1 MRVALTSRAGDSPAR
16 GRLLLSIRNTTTARR
31 AAALVV
37 TLAVFTPARS
47 DAQAQRQPPPP
58 GRGEAPE
65 DADADEPETGA
76 HPYANG
82 LEGRD
87 ASPAPPGARVQFSL
101 EDGDLEDLVR
111 MMTSI
116 TGRRFILTGTQR
128 NLRAT
133 IASTE
138 PVTAAEAWRAF
149 LAILHQNGMTAIRRG
164 RHWMIADSEN
174 MPREPT
180 SVLEDG
186 SAVPSNELF
195 VTFLHHV
202 EHVPVADVAQ
212 LLDGLRSSDG
222 QILTYAPTSTVILID
237 TGANIRRMRRIL
249 TEVDVARGDAHV
261 WIEPLHFADA
271 EQTAEQL
278 RAIFEDDASP
288 TRASAPT
295 PTRASPR
302 RATPA
307 AQEQAATTVEGSA
320 VAVPQ
325 LYRLIPEPRTNALI
339 IVATDAGY
347 RRVIALLR
355 ELDREDGAE
364 ATVHVHRLQ
373 HGDSTNV
380 AATLQSLLGQSG
392 GAAASAGQAG
402 QGQAVAGL
410 RDRVRVEAHADLNA
424 LVVTSTPSDWRTVRR
439 LIDELDAPPRQVF
452 LEMVVMELSV
462 DTHDQLNLNVLSG
475 LADIFGSG
483 LVGLVS
489 GGGGAI
495 DAADLLSGIAFGISG
510 DTVVDPRLPGG
521 SAPSF
526 GVLLQAISGSE
537 NANIISTPHVLALD
551 NREANINIGQSVPLQ
566 GSNVPSIPSIL
577 TGSTQA
583 SDAANVA
590 NSFTNSSG
598 GGRRDTGTIIAVTP
612 HVNDD
617 GEIRLEIRAED
628 SRQAGVS
635 AGNLNAAT
643 FNQSIAETEL
653 IARDGQ
659 TVVIGGLM
667 RDAVEVVRTGVP
679 ILSDIPILGA
689 LFGSTE
695 HHNVKRNLLF
705 FVTPYIVRGPADLRA
720 IFERRLRERRELL
733 DRHRVFG
740 GDEWQPP
747 VDWSRTRGLVGEI
760 LDRFVELD
768 REHEAAAE
776 PPPAAPEHVVGAPLD
791 EAAVDSP

>member
-1 MRVALTSRAGDSPAR
+1 M
-16 GRLLLSIRNTTTARR
+16 SIRNTTIARR

-37 TLAVFTPARS
+37 TLAVLSPARS
-47 DAQAQRQPPPP
+47 HAQAQRDTQRDTRRDPPHETEPEPP
-58 GRGEAPE
+58 GEP
-65 DADADEPETGA
+65 DADEPPSGA
-76 HPYANG
+76 RPYANG

-101 EDGDLEDLVR
+101 EDGDLMDLVR
-111 MMTSI
+111 MMTRI

-128 NLRAT
+128 SLRAT

-138 PVTAAEAWRAF
+138 PVTAAEAWHAF

-164 RHWMIADSEN
+164 RHWVIADSDGIG
-174 MPREPT
+174 RQPT
-180 SVLEDG
+180 AILDER
-186 SAVPSNELF
+186 SALPQNELF
-195 VTFLHHV
+195 VTFLHRV

-212 LLDGLRSSDG
+212 LLDGLRSSEG

-271 EQTAEQL
+271 DQTAEQL
-278 RAIFEDDASP
+278 RAIFEDEASP
-288 TRASAPT
+288 PARPAPT
-295 PTRASPR
+295 RSSTPR

-307 AQEQAATTVEGSA
+307 AQEPAATTVEGSA
-320 VAVPQ
+320 SAVPQ
-325 LYRLIPEPRTNALI
+325 LYRVIPEPRTNALI

-380 AATLQSLLGQSG
+380 ATTLQSLLGQNASG
-392 GAAASAGQAG
+392 AGAPSGQAG
-402 QGQAVAGL
+402 QGPAVAGL

-439 LIDELDAPPRQVF
+439 LIEELDAAPRQVF

-462 DTHDQLNLNVLSG
+462 DAHDQLGVNVLSG
-475 LADIFGSG
+475 LADILGTG
-483 LVGLVS
+483 MVGLVS

-510 DTVVDPRLPGG
+510 DTVVDSRLPGG

-526 GVLLQAISGSE
+526 GLLVQALSGSE

-566 GSNVPSIPSIL
+566 GSSVPSVSSIL
-577 TGSTQA
+577 TGSSQA
-583 SDAANVA
+583 TDVANAA
-590 NSFTNSSG
+590 NSFAGGSS

-635 AGNLNAAT
+635 EGNLNAAT

-667 RDAVEVVRTGVP
+667 RDSVEVVRTGVP

-695 HHNVKRNLLF
+695 HRTVKHNLLF
-705 FVTPYIVRGPADLRA
+705 FVTPYIVRGPEDLRA

-740 GDEWQPP
+740 GDGWEPP
-747 VDWSRTRGLVGEI
+747 IDWSRTRGLVGEI
-760 LDRFVELD
+760 LDRFGELD
-768 REHEAAAE
+768 REREAAAVPLA
-776 PPPAAPEHVVGAPLD
+776 PPPEHAVGAPLD
-791 EAAVDSP
+791 ESPAE